1 VTIKCSVFIATSL
14 DGFIARPNGDLDW
27 LTGGNGAEESEDY
40 GYKEF
45 IDSVDTLVMGRNT
58 YELAL
63 TFEEWPYSNKQVV
76 VLSSGSPAIPT
87 QLAKSVAVVAQ
98 PPTALVQQ
106 LAAKGARHLYIDGGK
121 TIQGFLR
128 AGLIDEMTITS
139 IPILIGEGIPLFGA
153 LERDIKLQHLATRA
167 YASGFVQSKY
177 SVVINIA
184 LEEAAQRPKK
194 RV

>member
-1 VTIKCSVFIATSL
+1 MTIKCSVFIATSL

-177 SVVINIA
+177 SVVINTEF
-184 LEEAAQRPKK
+184 EEAAQRPKK

>member
-1 VTIKCSVFIATSL
+1 MSIKCSVFIATSL

-27 LTGGNGAEESEDY
+27 LTGGSGAEESEDY

-63 TFEEWPYSNKQVV
+63 TFGEWPYSNKQVV

-87 QLAKSVAVVAQ
+87 HLAKSVVVVAQ

-128 AGLIDEMTITS
+128 AGLIDEMTITT

-153 LERDIKLQHLATRA
+153 LEHDVKLQHLATRA

-177 SVVINIA
+177 SVVINN
-184 LEEAAQRPKK
+184 

>member
-1 VTIKCSVFIATSL
+1 MSIKCSVFIATSL

-27 LTGGNGAEESEDY
+27 LTGGSGAEESEDY

-63 TFEEWPYSNKQVV
+63 TFGEWPYSNKQVV
-76 VLSSGSPAIPT
+76 VLSSGSPTIPT
-87 QLAKSVAVVAQ
+87 HLAKSVAVVAQ

-128 AGLIDEMTITS
+128 AGLIDEMTITT

-153 LERDIKLQHLATRA
+153 LERDVKLQHLATRA

-177 SVVINIA
+177 SVVINN
-184 LEEAAQRPKK
+184 